1 MKSVVIRGPGD
12 RFQQLA
18 SVSGLNVD
26 HAQAADVAG
35 EHILTAYAT
44 DDAIAVVRAL
54 GLTVDVQ
61 ETEDDQR
68 ARLAQL
74 VQEGGTDVTEID
86 IA

>member
-1 MKSVVIRGPGD
+1 MKEVVIRGPAD
-12 RFQQLA
+12 RFQQLG

-26 HAQAADVAG
+26 HAQAADFAG
-35 EHILTAYAT
+35 EHILIAYAT
-44 DDAIAVVRAL
+44 DDAIAAVRTL

-74 VQEGGTDVTEID
+74 IQEGGTDVTEID